1 VEDEALSQQI
11 VDIIAREG
19 AVQRELVTP
28 NATLKSLGIKS
39 MDVVMI
45 LVGIE
50 EAFNV
55 YIPADESLSH
65 ISDVKG
71 LVADIQRRLSEKK
84 AQ

>member
-1 VEDEALSQQI
+1 MEDALHERI

-19 AVQRELVTP
+19 GVERGMVIP
-28 NATLKSLGIKS
+28 DATLKSLGIKS

-50 EAFNV
+50 EEFQI

-71 LVADIQRRLSEKK
+71 LVADIQRRLVEKK
-84 AQ
+84 VR

>member
-1 VEDEALSQQI
+1 MVIPD
-11 VDIIAREG
+11 
-19 AVQRELVTP
+19 
-28 NATLKSLGIKS
+28 ATLKSLGIKS

-50 EAFNV
+50 EEFQI

-71 LVADIQRRLSEKK
+71 LVADIQRRLVEKK
-84 AQ
+84 VR